1 MISEIV
7 RGRPCLLAIFKGSFR
22 FIRRWGHVDVT
33 SNGDVGVGGNEK
45 CACVANNEGST
56 RISEKAKATPPPE
69 SEPPKKRGKR
79 SSASKNEASQEE
91 EEDTKEVQ
99 MQEADNTKDD
109 KDIEEEKNIVKEN
122 QDDKS
127 VEDTDVNKSTHS
139 GEAKAEE
146 NVKVPTDEEKSNAA
160 DEELHALKDKV
171 DEKGPEGSDIAL
183 IKDEEKVGQPQEETK
198 EFHGSGE
205 PQKFETCTTANKMV
219 EVDGV
224 NKEELHKSTHESEG
238 EIKEIEGT
246 KVNSEEHHKHDEI
259 SEKAEAELTEN
270 GNHGRTVGRLSAV
283 LFFILCC
290 WIRRLL
296 CSVQARSRT
305 TTLCVDLAQTVD
317 LQPVIASF
325 VRVLVGSLSL
335 SLSLSSL
342 FGPLSLSPSISRSP
356 LSRWLSLSLPLSVDL
371 FFSLSVRPPSLTLS
385 PLFLSAV

>member
-1 MISEIV
+1 MASSVEKEDRTNEETLSMELPAPPGWKKKFFPKKAGTPKKNEIV
-7 RGRPCLLAIFKGSFR
+7 FTAPTGEDFNNKKQLEKYLKAHPGGPAVSEFDWGTGETP
-22 FIRRWGHVDVT
+22 RR
-33 SNGDVGVGGNEK
+33 
-45 CACVANNEGST
+45 ST

-91 EEDTKEVQ
+91 KEDTKEVQ

-109 KDIEEEKNIVKEN
+109 KDIEEEKNVVKEN

-171 DEKGPEGSDIAL
+171 DEKGPEGSDVAL
-183 IKDEEKVGQPQEETK
+183 IKDEEKVGQPQEEAK

-205 PQKFETCTTANKMV
+205 PQKFETCTTTNKMV

-246 KVNSEEHHKHDEI
+246 KVNCEEHHKHDEI

-270 GNHGRTVGRLSAV
+270 GNHGS
-283 LFFILCC
+283 
-290 WIRRLL
+290 
-296 CSVQARSRT
+296 
-305 TTLCVDLAQTVD
+305 
-317 LQPVIASF
+317 
-325 VRVLVGSLSL
+325 
-335 SLSLSSL
+335 
-342 FGPLSLSPSISRSP
+342 
-356 LSRWLSLSLPLSVDL
+356 
-371 FFSLSVRPPSLTLS
+371 
-385 PLFLSAV
+385 